1 MLFTVLL
8 FIFSIYF
15 FFLKS
20 FVLFTLSDLKSDFS
34 YISPS
39 GEIYKKTKEEM
50 KHLKEFEDWSE
61 GLKEGFPYTAFSEL
75 GRRGYNKSREKYGTS
90 GKEPRV
96 NDQDLYKKL
105 LEMIDDLKRE
115 EGEIVVKALSPGGGG
130 MKELETLEIKP
141 YKNFLYQHEK
151 GTLDLDDVDFLY
163 QNVQAPVT
171 SKNPTGK
178 SRVDQLKDSLMTHI
192 RRGDTFEDVAEA
204 LKSKVPAYGKKSEEI
219 KVFLEGSEEGR
230 DKGGNWFKNLFK

>member
-1 MLFTVLL
+1 M
-8 FIFSIYF
+8 
-15 FFLKS
+15 KS

-50 KHLKEFEDWSE
+50 KHLKEFRDWSE
-61 GLKEGFPYTAFSEL
+61 DLKEGFPYTAFSEL

-90 GKEPRV
+90 GKEPRA

-151 GTLDLDDVDFLY
+151 GALDLDDVNFLY

-171 SKNPTGK
+171 PKNPTGK
-178 SRVDQLKDSLMTHI
+178 SRVDQMKDSLLILM
-192 RRGDTFEDVAEA
+192 RRGDPFEDVAEI
-204 LKSKVPAYGKKSEEI
+204 LQSKVPVYGEKSKEI
-219 KVFLEGSEEGR
+219 KSFLEGPSKGKGR
-230 DKGGNWFKNLFK
+230 GGNWFTNLFR